1 MKKIAFLS
9 LLVFLFTGCDGF
21 LDSENLVKKD
31 TSSFPETSQD
41 ALDALTGVYSILP
54 SVNVNQ
60 CTFLVSEL
68 LSDDRLGGGAAVDR
82 SWAAMDQLKKINDDM
97 FPDFWKKMYQGIF
110 RSNMLLGTLDVVKTW
125 EKPELKDQIAAE
137 ARFLRAYFYFELCRM
152 FGTVPLVLTTEA
164 VNNPRAEA
172 RELYAQMADDLK
184 YAIQTLP
191 DKKYEVKDS
200 QLGHATKWAAESLM
214 ARVYLFY
221 TGYYKQDA
229 LPLTEG
235 GSVTKQEVINWLDDC
250 INNSGHGLVS
260 NFGNLWPYAN
270 SATAPDYKFATDNN
284 LSWVGDDQN
293 NETIFSIKYSAMGNH
308 STSIYYG
315 NQPVL
320 YFSIREQPNY
330 ENIFPFGQG
339 WGAGPVSTNLISD
352 WEISEPNDFR
362 RAASILDVN
371 DPDENIKSYT
381 WGASMQI
388 QETGYW
394 QKKYIAIN
402 AHQAK
407 SDGTTACVN
416 YSCILYG
423 RTPDFQIDNTQD
435 QVIIRFAD
443 VLLMMAEL
451 KQDVSYLNR
460 VRERAGLTPLAAYTD
475 RALQNE
481 RRWELAFEGSRYY
494 DLLRWGIAGESLEK
508 QNGVKVKNNGVD
520 DVMNMGNLT
529 QRIQETGGFMP
540 IPKTQID
547 LSAGVLEQ
555 TPGWGNDALY

>member
-1 MKKIAFLS
+1 MKKIIFLS
-9 LLVFLFTGCDGF
+9 LLVFIFAGCDNF
-21 LDSENLVKKD
+21 LDSDNLVKKD
-31 TSSFPETSQD
+31 TSNFPETSQD

-82 SWAAMDQLKKINDDM
+82 SWAALDQLKKINDDM

-110 RSNMLLGTLDVVKTW
+110 RSNMLLETLDVVKTW
-125 EKPELKDQIAAE
+125 EKPELKNQIAAE
-137 ARFLRAYFYFELCRM
+137 ARFLRAYFYFDLCRM
-152 FGTVPLVLTTEA
+152 FGSVPLILTTEA
-164 VNNPRAEA
+164 LNKPRADVH
-172 RELYAQMADDLK
+172 ELYAQIAEDLK

-191 DKKYEVKDS
+191 DKKYEIKDS

-229 LPLTEG
+229 LPLPDG
-235 GSVTKQEVINWLDDC
+235 SSVTKEEVVNWLDDC
-250 INNSGHGLVS
+250 IRNSGHGLVS

-284 LSWVGDDQN
+284 LRWVGDDQN

-320 YFSIREQPNY
+320 YFSIREQPDY

-339 WGAGPVSTNLISD
+339 WGAGTVSTNLVKD

-362 RAASILDVN
+362 RDASILDIN
-371 DPDENIKSYT
+371 NPAENIKSYK

-402 AHQAK
+402 AHQTQ

-416 YSCILYG
+416 YSCLLYG

-451 KQDVSYLNR
+451 KKDVTYLNL
-460 VRERAGLTPLAAYTD
+460 VRERAGLNPLPAFTD
-475 RALQNE
+475 QALQNE
-481 RRWELAFEGSRYY
+481 RRWELAFEGLRYY
-494 DLLRWGIAGESLEK
+494 DLLRWGIAGTALEK
-508 QNGVKVKNNGVD
+508 QNGIKVKNNGID
-520 DVMNMGNLT
+520 DIMTMGNLA
-529 QRIQETGGFMP
+529 QRIQDTGGFMP

-547 LSAGVLEQ
+547 LSAGILEQ